1 VVGFLA
7 LFAAVGRPEAPLRVP
22 VPALVLAAALL
33 PALGCGACS
42 SPEDRAAKE
51 RIFSPE
57 DPPRVLRAAAE
68 PLDATALAQNPAL
81 VDRIVGISAQEAA
94 ARLGPH
100 TQKAKVRFG
109 WTLGERTV
117 ALKENRTV
125 ELGKDGDFHVVIE
138 NDQGQGME
146 WYRVGTVSYARNRYA
161 PLRERRR
168 DRGSSEHVVASG
180 YESLQTFYDVV
191 HRAFRLTAGGEAT
204 HRGRPVVKYTVSLGE
219 ARAAA
224 ELEGLPALQFPK
236 DGPDPDTA
244 LRLEAREKGVPT
256 RIDGVLYV
264 DRATAVPVRAD
275 LEAEVKVPGE
285 NGEARLVL
293 AVDLD
298 VEGFGKEGKIVVP
311 DHLEDE
317 PRPPGVVSIL
327 DAYGL
332 PRAGGEKKDADAKTP
347 AEPEDEE

>member
-1 VVGFLA
+1 M
-7 LFAAVGRPEAPLRVP
+7 RVP
-22 VPALVLAAALL
+22 VPALLLAAALL

-68 PLDATALAQNPAL
+68 PLDPTGLDRNPAL
-81 VDRIVGISAQEAA
+81 VDRVLGITAGEAA
-94 ARLGPH
+94 ARLGAH
-100 TQKAKVRFG
+100 TQKAKVRFA
-109 WTLGERTV
+109 WTLGDRQV
-117 ALKENRTV
+117 SLKENRTV
-125 ELGKDGDFHVVIE
+125 ELGKNGDFHVVIE

-146 WYRVGTVSYARNRYA
+146 WYRVGAVSYARNRYA

-180 YESLQTFYDVV
+180 YGSLETFYDVV
-191 HRAFRLTAGGEAT
+191 HRAFRLTPAGEAT
-204 HRGRPVVKYTVSLGE
+204 HRGRPVVKYQVGLGE

-224 ELEGLPALQFPK
+224 ELAGLPEIRFPK

-244 LRLEAREKGVPT
+244 LRLEAKEKGVPT
-256 RIDGVLYV
+256 RIDGVLYL
-264 DRATAVPVRAD
+264 DKATAVPVRAD

-317 PRPPGVVSIL
+317 PRPPGVVSVL

-332 PRAGGEKKDADAKTP
+332 PRAGSEGKKDAAAAP